1 MSESFQHKLGRVRPP
16 RVQITYDVEIGGD
29 VVKKELPFVVGI
41 MADLSG
47 MPDKELP
54 ERPDPATRDGKRLP
68 AEGPKEILPLR
79 ERNYVEIDRDNFNVV
94 MQSIGPR
101 LAFTVGALTAEQ
113 AEAGDR
119 EGGAGRKT
127 WRIAP
132 ELDENGEQ
140 RLIRVA
146 LEFKN
151 MDDFSPVQVVRQVEP
166 LRKLFEART
175 HLAGLLTKLEGDD
188 QLSHGLPE
196 DILKETDNKKPNQER
211 VAQIDELL
219 TAHLD
224 KIMHDDR
231 FRRLEASWRGLHY
244 LVSNTETSTSLK
256 LRLLNAKKEEVLDD
270 LKKAIEFD
278 QSVQFKRLYEDEY
291 GTWGGHPFSVLVA
304 DYEFGRDPDDF
315 EFLDK
320 MSGVAAAAHAPFIAA
335 ASPKLFDMESFT
347 ELGKPRDLAR
357 IFESAELIKWR
368 SFRESEDSRYVALT
382 LPHILM
388 RLPYG
393 PDASPVEE
401 FDYRE
406 DVDGRGNSKYLW
418 GNPAYALGARITDA
432 FAKYKWPAAIRGVEG
447 GGIVEGLPAHAFL
460 TDEGDVAPKCP
471 TEIAITDRREKE
483 LSDLGF
489 ISLAYCKNT
498 DQAAFFGVQTA
509 RKPMVYTS
517 PQATANARA
526 SCQLP
531 YILAASRFVHYIK
544 SIMRDKAGSFMT
556 CENVETY
563 LNTWIADYVLL
574 NDSGSQEA
582 KAIYPLREARV
593 DVSDVPGKPGCYR
606 ATVYLRLHFQLEELT
621 ASLRLVAELPP
632 PA

>member
-1 MSESFQHKLGRVRPP
+1 MSESFQHKPDRVKPP
-16 RVQITYDVEIGGD
+16 RVQITYDVETAGD
-29 VVKKELPFVVGI
+29 VVKTELPFVVGI

-47 MPDKELP
+47 MPDKEQP

-68 AEGPKEILPLR
+68 AEGPKKVLPLR
-79 ERNYVEIDRDNFNVV
+79 ERKYVEIDRDNFNVV

-113 AEAGDR
+113 AEAGER
-119 EGGAGRKT
+119 EEGAGRKMR
-127 WRIAP
+127 RIAP
-132 ELDENGEQ
+132 KLDENGEQ
-140 RLIRVA
+140 RLMTVA

-166 LRKLFEART
+166 LRKLLEDRT

-188 QLSHGLPE
+188 KLSHGLPE
-196 DILKETDNKKPNQER
+196 DILKETDTKKPNQER
-211 VAQIDELL
+211 IAQIDELL

-224 KIMHDDR
+224 EIMHDER
-231 FRRLEASWRGLHY
+231 FKRLEASWRGLHY

-270 LKKAIEFD
+270 LKKAVEFD

-291 GTWGGHPFSVLVA
+291 GTFGEPPFSVLVA
-304 DYEFGRDPDDF
+304 DYEFGRHPDDF

-335 ASPKLFDMESFT
+335 ASPKLFDMGSFT

-368 SFRESEDSRYVALT
+368 SFREGEDSRYVALT

-406 DVDGRGNSKYLW
+406 DVDGRYNSKYLW

-432 FAKYKWPAAIRGVEG
+432 FAKYKWRRYPRRRGRRHRRGAARARLPHRRGRRGAQVPHRDRHHRPPREGAQRPRLHPARPLQEHGQGGLLRRADGAEADGLHLAEG
-447 GGIVEGLPAHAFL
+447 DGHRAPLLPAPLHPGRLTLRPLHQVDHA
-460 TDEGDVAPKCP
+460 
-471 TEIAITDRREKE
+471 R
-483 LSDLGF
+483 
-489 ISLAYCKNT
+489 
-498 DQAAFFGVQTA
+498 
-509 RKPMVYTS
+509 
-517 PQATANARA
+517 
-526 SCQLP
+526 
-531 YILAASRFVHYIK
+531 
-544 SIMRDKAGSFMT
+544 
-556 CENVETY
+556 
-563 LNTWIADYVLL
+563 
-574 NDSGSQEA
+574 
-582 KAIYPLREARV
+582 
-593 DVSDVPGKPGCYR
+593 
-606 ATVYLRLHFQLEELT
+606 
-621 ASLRLVAELPP
+621 
-632 PA
+632 